1 VSAVERLSCQ
11 ELVELITSYLEDA
24 LPADERRRFDEH
36 IGDCEGCRNYLE
48 QMRITVRLLG
58 GITIYDLDVDAEDAL
73 LHTFRN
79 WKSR

>member
-1 VSAVERLSCQ
+1 MSAVERLSCQ

-24 LPADERRRFDEH
+24 LPTDERRRFDEH

-58 GITIYDLDVDAEDAL
+58 GITIYDLDPDAEESL

>member
-1 VSAVERLSCQ
+1 MSAVERLSCQ
-11 ELVELITSYLEDA
+11 ELVELITSYLGDA
-24 LPADERRRFDEH
+24 LPADDRRRFDEH
-36 IGDCEGCRNYLE
+36 IGECEGCRNYLE

-58 GITIYDLDVDAEDAL
+58 GITIYDLDVDAEDSL

>member
-1 VSAVERLSCQ
+1 MSAVERLSCQ

-24 LPADERRRFDEH
+24 LPADDRRRFDEH
-36 IGDCEGCRNYLE
+36 IGECEGCRNYLE

>member
-1 VSAVERLSCQ
+1 MSAVERLSCQ

-24 LPADERRRFDEH
+24 LPADDRRRFDEH

-48 QMRITVRLLG
+48 QMRITLRLLG
-58 GITIYDLDVDAEDAL
+58 GITIYDLDVDAEDSL

>member
-1 VSAVERLSCQ
+1 MSAVERLSCQ

-24 LPADERRRFDEH
+24 LPADDRRRFDEH

-58 GITIYDLDVDAEDAL
+58 GITIYDLDVDAEDSL

>member
-1 VSAVERLSCQ
+1 MSAVERLSCQ

-36 IGDCEGCRNYLE
+36 IGGCDGCRNYLE

>member
-1 VSAVERLSCQ
+1 MSAVERLSCQ

-24 LPADERRRFDEH
+24 LPADDRRRFDEH

-58 GITIYDLDVDAEDAL
+58 GITIYDLDVDAEDSL
-73 LHTFRN
+73 LQTFRN